1 MNSLL
6 MDCSQLFLSSPPSPS
21 MCPVADARSSS
32 PSCKTDPASEDGQS
46 HTALNNSFQDSGYG
60 DSIED
65 SEHDHGIKGE

>member
-1 MNSLL
+1 MNSPR
-6 MDCSQLFLSSPPSPS
+6 MDSTQFFPSLPPSPS
-21 MCPVADARSSS
+21 TRPVADARSSS